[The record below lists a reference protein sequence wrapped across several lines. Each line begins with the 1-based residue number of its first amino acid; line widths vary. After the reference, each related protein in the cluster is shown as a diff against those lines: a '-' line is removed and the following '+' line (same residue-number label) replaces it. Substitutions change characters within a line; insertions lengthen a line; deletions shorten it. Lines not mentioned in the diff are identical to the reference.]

1 MQVILGILFII
12 LIAFFISKSDSLE
25 KKEKITIVSIIS
37 VILLA
42 IFLYEFIF
50 SKQEQTSRE
59 LANSFVQGKTL
70 ICQDA
75 EVNNTEYTLE
85 RGTGSFMP
93 KDTKKTL
100 GTLYSIEDCQLK
112 K

>member
-1 MQVILGILFII
+1 MQIILGVIFII
-12 LIAFFISKSDSLE
+12 VVAFFISRSQSLE
-25 KKEKITIVSIIS
+25 KKEKITILAIIS
-37 VILLA
+37 TIVIAA
-42 IFLYEFIF
+42 ILYEFIF
-50 SKQEQTSRE
+50 SQKQKNSRD

-70 ICQDA
+70 ICKDVD
-75 EVNNTEYTLE
+75 VNNTNYSLE

-100 GTLYSIEDCQLK
+100 GTIYAIEDCSIK